1 MKTPRNPEGIHAP
14 LAPYAHQIEVSG
26 ETRWLVLSGQLGMQP
41 DRSVPDDPAE
51 QLDLAL
57 ANVLRNLD
65 AAGMAVSDLVKLTL
79 YMVDEVGPDA
89 RAEVL
94 RQRLGDV
101 QPCMT
106 LVYVPKLA
114 APPLKVEIDAWA
126 VA

>member
-1 MKTPRNPEGIHAP
+1 
-14 LAPYAHQIEVSG
+14 
-26 ETRWLVLSGQLGMQP
+26 MQP

-79 YMVDEVGPDA
+79 YMVDEVAPDT
-89 RAEVL
+89 RAAVL

-114 APPLKVEIDAWA
+114 APPLKVEVDAWA
-126 VA
+126 AA